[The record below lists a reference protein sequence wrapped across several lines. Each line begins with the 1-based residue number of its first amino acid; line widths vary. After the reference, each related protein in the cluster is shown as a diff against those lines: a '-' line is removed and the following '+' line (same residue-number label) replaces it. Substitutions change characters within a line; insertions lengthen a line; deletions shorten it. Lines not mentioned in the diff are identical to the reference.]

1 MSDYRKRFV
10 QFNML
15 LIGIVLTVMVAAV
28 AVYMGRDYYTGLRST
43 MEQVVAPLH
52 AFSQLPA
59 GKAEKPG
66 KNRQAFPRKLGEEKN
81 ISVVFYTPETGEYSI
96 LSGSD
101 NLSEEELP
109 GLLSAVAN
117 QEKDFG
123 FLSGSRMIYYKNGSN
138 PCKIALTGTGYLT
151 HSMLKLCAALL
162 GIWAGAMAL
171 FWAISRKLAAIA
183 ARPMEEAIRREKQFV
198 ADASHDLKT
207 PLSVILANNAILMEN
222 PDVPAG
228 TLARWLDSTQLAAKR
243 MQQLIGEM
251 LTLAEAERQDAP
263 LTLEPIDLADIAM
276 KAALE
281 LESVA
286 FEKNVTLDTDLP
298 EKCVIRG
305 NADYLLRIVTSLLEN
320 ALKYEPAGGQVIL
333 ALTQSKRKTVLS
345 VRNPGSRIPEEDLP
359 HVFDRFYRS
368 DKSRTNSQGS
378 FGLGLAITKEMTQR
392 LGGSVTAASS
402 KAEGTTF
409 RVLFPH

>member
-15 LIGIVLTVMVAAV
+15 LIGIVLTVMVTAV
-28 AVYMGRDYYTGLRST
+28 AVYMGRDYYTSLRST

-66 KNRQAFPRKLGEEKN
+66 KNRLAFPRKLGEEKN

-222 PDVPAG
+222 PDAPAE

-251 LTLAEAERQDAP
+251 LTLAEAERQETP
-263 LTLEPIDLADIAM
+263 LMLEPIDLADIAM

-286 FEKNVTLDTDLP
+286 FEKNVALDADLP

-402 KAEGTTF
+402 EAEGTTF